1 MTKPLRGPAVPGDNS
16 TGLIDRIAARW
27 IESLECVVSVLLAII
42 LGHLLGV
49 GNISWAAFSGYMVMR
64 GHFLDTLWRGIWRI
78 VGSSAGGLLAL
89 LSASVVTSSI
99 LAAAVLLGAVG
110 LITLYAALTAR
121 RAYAWLFVGLTFA
134 MVVLDKLEHP
144 SVSITTFVE
153 TRILEVTV
161 GTVACV
167 LVSTVSAF
175 TLRHWWPGQRSPDV
189 AGRGWDRQSFTH
201 AVQGALALA
210 VLPCLGAVAPLRE
223 LSQGAVT
230 IMAVMLVPVPA
241 SGGSAF
247 GTVSRKLLHRVVGC
261 LSGIGFAA
269 FFLLLGH
276 GLHSA
281 YAVATVMLLG
291 TVIGVAVGR
300 RIETSGHAMA
310 YVGTQFVLA
319 ILVALVPDTYSGA
332 EIGPGLDRLTGI
344 LAGMIVLGPVLLC
357 WYAITRSHGDRG
369 QLEP

>member
-1 MTKPLRGPAVPGDNS
+1 MSSATSGTVS
-16 TGLIDRIAARW
+16 WIDGRW
-27 IESLECVVSVLLAII
+27 IESLECVVSVLLAIV
-42 LGHLLGV
+42 LGHLLAV

-64 GHFLDTLWRGIWRI
+64 GHFLDTLGRGFWRI

-89 LSASVVTSSI
+89 LSASAVTSST

-110 LITLYAALTAR
+110 LITLYAALTTR

-144 SVSITTFVE
+144 DISITAFVE
-153 TRILEVTV
+153 TRILEVTI

-167 LVSTVSAF
+167 LVSTISAF
-175 TLRHWWPGQRSPDV
+175 TLRRWPGQRSPV
-189 AGRGWDRQSFTH
+189 VTGRGWDPVSFTH
-201 AVQGALALA
+201 AAQGALALA

-261 LSGIGFAA
+261 ISGIGFAA
-269 FFLLLGH
+269 FFLVLGH

-281 YAVATVMLLG
+281 DAMAIMMLLG
-291 TVIGVAVGR
+291 TAAGVGVGR
-300 RIETSGHAMA
+300 RIETSGHSMA

-319 ILVALVPDTYSGA
+319 ILVALVPDNYSGA
-332 EIGPGLDRLTGI
+332 EIGPSLERLTGI
-344 LAGMIVLGPVLLC
+344 LAGMIVLGPILLL
-357 WYAITRSHGDRG
+357 WYAITRSRGDRG